1 MLKDEKLEDLAMLI
15 IANAGAARGA
25 AFEALGLSKEK
36 KFEEAAQTLQA
47 AREYSDVSHDA
58 HSSLLKMDAKGEVE
72 QVDLLLCHAQDHL
85 MSSVLAMEL
94 IAEIVTLRQELN
106 QRESL

>member
-15 IANAGAARGA
+15 IANAGAAKGA

-36 KFEEAAQTLQA
+36 KFDEAAQKLQT

-58 HSSLLKMDAKGEVE
+58 HSSLLKMDAKGEVK
-72 QVDLLLCHAQDHL
+72 QIDLLLTHAQDHL
-85 MSSVLAMEL
+85 MCSTLAMEL
-94 IAEIVTLRQELN
+94 ITEMVELRQELAKG
-106 QRESL
+106 